1 VKRHPTPYDDLPLFD
16 AASSEAARDDALAL
30 VTGSETRLLWIEDYS
45 EFARGLL
52 PGWTGTFEDLR
63 CRFLQSGG
71 AEPEHFNLWGAA
83 AREIVRQGI
92 LVRTGRHEK
101 AKFVQNHARELPEYR
116 RRDDDAP
123 AIFFCRGVDR

>member
-1 VKRHPTPYDDLPLFD
+1 MTTYRSLTPRRQKRPATTRSR
-16 AASSEAARDDALAL
+16 SSPDPKRACCGLK
-30 VTGSETRLLWIEDYS
+30 TTRS
-45 EFARGLL
+45 SRGVCC
-52 PGWTGTFEDLR
+52 PDGPGTFEDLR
-63 CRFLQSGG
+63 RRFLQSGG

-123 AIFFCRGVDR
+123 ALFFCRGAGIDR